1 MAGRLGLYLS
11 NAGIILVERTLE
23 DYFDLNCRYLK
34 ISDTLLF
41 ADEQVKFDVIPKYY
55 FSLLP
60 DEFYNLAFVKSD
72 KLTQLQTLE
81 EISPFLKLDDE
92 KLLKVINKDNKTAF
106 SQIGD
111 IKQFVADERTKRFNK
126 LIDEKFSD
134 NQLIYIL
141 QLISKRA
148 DKEIQEL
155 KGRFLWNNRQCKR
168 MFDGNDKDMQPFEMH
183 KWYDYDENG
192 EYRDWSISD

>member
-23 DYFDLNCRYLK
+23 DYFDLNRSYLK

-41 ADEQVKFDVIPKYY
+41 ADKQVKFDVIPKYY

-72 KLTQLQTLE
+72 KLVKLQSLE

-106 SQIGD
+106 SQIQQ
-111 IKQFVADERTKRFNK
+111 KNA
-126 LIDEKFSD
+126 
-134 NQLIYIL
+134 
-141 QLISKRA
+141 
-148 DKEIQEL
+148 
-155 KGRFLWNNRQCKR
+155 
-168 MFDGNDKDMQPFEMH
+168 
-183 KWYDYDENG
+183 
-192 EYRDWSISD
+192 

>member
-11 NAGIILVERTLE
+11 NVGIILVERTLE
-23 DYFDLNCRYLK
+23 DYFDLNRRYLK

-72 KLTQLQTLE
+72 KLVELQSLE

-126 LIDEKFSD
+126 LIDEKLLGENES
-134 NQLIYIL
+134 
-141 QLISKRA
+141 
-148 DKEIQEL
+148 L
-155 KGRFLWNNRQCKR
+155 KDHQVVFYSAMFNFNLKPFVMAIAKAGNRGWIWPATVGLERVGLWSEAK
-168 MFDGNDKDMQPFEMH
+168 M
-183 KWYDYDENG
+183 
-192 EYRDWSISD
+192 

>member
-11 NAGIILVERTLE
+11 NVGIILVERTLE
-23 DYFDLNCRYLK
+23 DYFDLNRRYLK

-72 KLTQLQTLE
+72 KLVELQSLE

-92 KLLKVINKDNKTAF
+92 KLLKVINLKSEFNSHIDSIRRIRNASTHNLCMLCNFRSVQKFNYDVEINFELLKADLG
-106 SQIGD
+106 IG
-111 IKQFVADERTKRFNK
+111 
-126 LIDEKFSD
+126 
-134 NQLIYIL
+134 
-141 QLISKRA
+141 
-148 DKEIQEL
+148 
-155 KGRFLWNNRQCKR
+155 
-168 MFDGNDKDMQPFEMH
+168 P
-183 KWYDYDENG
+183 
-192 EYRDWSISD
+192 